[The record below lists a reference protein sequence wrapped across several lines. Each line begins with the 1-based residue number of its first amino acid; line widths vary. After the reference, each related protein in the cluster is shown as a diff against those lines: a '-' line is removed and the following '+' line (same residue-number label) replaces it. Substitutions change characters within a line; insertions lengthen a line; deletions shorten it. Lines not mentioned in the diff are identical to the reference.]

1 MDALK
6 KYFPRSFKCKELSAL
21 IVNLI
26 IFIVA
31 DAVCGLVIGLLGK
44 LPIIGILFGIV
55 GSLVGIYFFVAI
67 VLAVLNFFGIVK

>member
-1 MDALK
+1 MEALK
-6 KYFPRSFKCKELSAL
+6 KYFPRSFKCKELSTL

-31 DAVCGLVIGLLGK
+31 DAICGLVIGLLGK